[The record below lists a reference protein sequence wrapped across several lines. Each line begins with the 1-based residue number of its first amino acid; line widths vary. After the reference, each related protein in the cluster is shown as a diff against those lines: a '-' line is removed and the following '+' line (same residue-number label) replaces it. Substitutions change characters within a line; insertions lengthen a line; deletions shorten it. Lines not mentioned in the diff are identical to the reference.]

1 MVLFLEWLGVND
13 KGHLEM
19 EGCDLVELAHN
30 YGTPLFVY
38 NEGQIR
44 RRCREYLHALE
55 KCYPHG
61 EVIYAG
67 KAFLTMAMCS
77 LIAEEGLGLDV
88 VSGGELHTAIAA
100 NFPMDRVYFHGN
112 NKSPDEL
119 AMALDSGVG
128 RVVVDSAAELELLN
142 SIAGARGRK
151 ARILLRIKP
160 GITAHTH
167 SFIQTGQT
175 DSKFGLGID
184 DGEALAAARMA
195 SSFPHTELKGLHCH
209 IGSQIYNFREPFRLT
224 AGKMIT
230 FIDELR
236 TAGMEMEEL
245 NLGGGLAIR
254 YTSGDSSVEVNDYI
268 TVLTGAIK
276 EGCVEKGLPLPRLM
290 VEPGRS
296 IVGEAGLTLY
306 TVGNIKI
313 IPGVRTYVAVDGGMM
328 DSLRAV
334 LYDTVYEGI
343 IADRVRAPL
352 DSTVTIAGKAC
363 ESADI
368 LIRDLKVARPRRGDI
383 LAVFSTGAYHF
394 SMYSGYNRNPRPAVV
409 FVQGGQPKLVV
420 KRESYE
426 DIVALDI
433 LPPHFKQNH
442 RKNGGP
448 AE

>member
-38 NEGQIR
+38 NEVQIR
-44 RRCREYLHALE
+44 RKCREYLQAME
-55 KCYPHG
+55 RCYPHG
-61 EVIYAG
+61 EIIYAG

-77 LIAEEGLGLDV
+77 LIAGEGLGLDV

-100 NFPMDRVYFHGN
+100 NFPMARIYFHGN
-112 NKSPDEL
+112 NKSPEEL

-128 RVVVDSAAELELLN
+128 RIVVDSVAELELLN
-142 SIAGARGRK
+142 GIAGARGRK

-167 SFIQTGQT
+167 SFIQTGQV

-195 SSFPHTELKGLHCH
+195 SSFSHVELKGLHCH

-236 TAGMEMEEL
+236 RVGMEMEEL

-254 YTSGDSSVEVNDYI
+254 YTSEDRPVGVNDFI
-268 TVLTGAIK
+268 AVLTGAIK
-276 EGCVEKGLPLPRLM
+276 EGCVEKGLPLPQLM
-290 VEPGRS
+290 IEPGRS
-296 IVGEAGLTLY
+296 IIGEAGLTLY
-306 TVGNIKI
+306 TVGNIKE

-328 DSLRAV
+328 DNLRAV
-334 LYDTVYEGI
+334 LYGAVYERI
-343 IADRVRAPL
+343 IADRARASL

-409 FVQGGQPKLVV
+409 FVRGGEAELVV

-426 DIVALDI
+426 DIVGLDI
-433 LPPHFKQNH
+433 LPPHFEQEHRQN
-442 RKNGGP
+442 RGP
-448 AE
+448 VG